1 VQVRVRQTLE
11 SHISPQQRNET
22 KVLAAKADVSR
33 DDFQRRFAMQMKL
46 HKILL
51 AKVPVAVRIVV
62 KNRFV

>member
-1 VQVRVRQTLE
+1 MHVRVRQTLK
-11 SHISPQQRNET
+11 SRISPQQRNET

-51 AKVPVAVRIVV
+51 VKVRVVV